1 MRFTKC
7 WLPAPKVKS
16 MPLSAEKLTVDLGS
30 YQNPPWHDK
39 GRGVAVRVLWHF
51 INTAF
56 FENSLNPSSGL
67 KIALL
72 KLFGATVGAGVIIK
86 PGVNIKHPWFLAV
99 GDNVWI
105 GERVWLDNTFA
116 PITLGPNV
124 CLSQG
129 AYLCTGNHDWTDPAF
144 GLIERPLTVESGAWV
159 GAGAKV
165 LPGAFVADH
174 AVIAGGAVLSKPT
187 EPYTIY
193 AGNPAAAVKK
203 RVIVEGERTQRG
215 AGM

>member
-1 MRFTKC
+1 MSEP
-7 WLPAPKVKS
+7 LPADLVP
-16 MPLSAEKLTVDLGS
+16 VDLGS
-30 YQNPPWHDK
+30 YRNPPWHDK
-39 GRGVAVRVLWHF
+39 GRGIAVRVVWHF
-51 INTAF
+51 VNALF

-72 KLFGATVGAGVIIK
+72 RLFGAKVGRGVIVK
-86 PGVNIKHPWFLAV
+86 PGVNIKHPWFLTV
-99 GDNVWI
+99 GDNTWI

-129 AYLCTGNHDWTDPAF
+129 VYLCTGNHDWTDPAF
-144 GLIERPLTVESGAWV
+144 GLLERPLTIDAGAWI

-165 LPGAFVADH
+165 LPGARVASH
-174 AVIAGGAVLSKPT
+174 AVVAGGAVLSKPT

-193 AGNPAAAVKK
+193 AGNPASAVKT
-203 RVIVEGERTQRG
+203 RVIGEK
-215 AGM
+215 